1 MRDLTKIGICLPP
14 QFSRMAFLETGE
26 EHEDQRLLVVYQPP
40 SLEGSLGLS
49 WMLNINL
56 NVDQA
61 ETCFRR
67 LVYSS
72 HCFVLLAQKQKR

>member
-49 WMLNINL
+49 
-56 NVDQA
+56 
-61 ETCFRR
+61 
-67 LVYSS
+67 
-72 HCFVLLAQKQKR
+72 